1 MLPYEKIQP
10 NNLTEGSQMSVIEI
24 IFAILLIVACVFIVA
39 VVLMQESKQ
48 GMSNVITGGS
58 TDNYY
63 QKNSGRTKEAK
74 LARATKVAAVLVF
87 IIAIAVNLISVY
99 WSGDKSADTAEL
111 DTESVSDQLAI
122 ATTTGELTLA
132 DTVTE
137 APAADTTT
145 SAADTTTAAQ

>member
-1 MLPYEKIQP
+1 
-10 NNLTEGSQMSVIEI
+10 MSVIEI
-24 IFAILLIVACVFIVA
+24 VFAILLIVACIFIVA

-63 QKNSGRTKEAK
+63 QKNSGRTREAK
-74 LARATKVAAVLVF
+74 LARATKIAAVLVF

-99 WSGDKSADTAEL
+99 WSGNGSADTATPV
-111 DTESVSDQLAI
+111 DTDAVADQLAI

-132 DTVTE
+132 DAATE
-137 APAADTTT
+137 APADDSSAA
-145 SAADTTTAAQ
+145 AADTTEAAQ

>member
-1 MLPYEKIQP
+1 
-10 NNLTEGSQMSVIEI
+10 MSVVEI
-24 IFAILLIVACVFIVA
+24 IFAVLLILACVFIVA

-74 LARATKVAAVLVF
+74 LSRATKIAAVLVF
-87 IIAIAVNLISVY
+87 VIAIAVNLITVY
-99 WSGDKSADTAEL
+99 WGGDSSQTAAPVDEGN
-111 DTESVSDQLAI
+111 VSDQLMI
-122 ATTTGELTLA
+122 ATDEGELTLA
-132 DTVTE
+132 DAETAAPAESTD

-145 SAADTTTAAQ
+145 VAADTTAAAAE